1 MHVSDL
7 GSDYFH
13 YDAAKHQLVGERTAK
28 RYRLG
33 DRVRVRVVRVDI
45 ESSKID
51 FVLEESGAAG
61 FAGKPTKGRR
71 K

>member
-13 YDAAKHQLVGERTAK
+13 FDAAKHQLLGERTGK
-28 RYRLG
+28 RFRLG
-33 DRVRVRVVRVDI
+33 DRVKVKLVRVDL

-51 FVLEESGAAG
+51 FVLDEAA
-61 FAGKPTKGRR
+61 KEPR
-71 K
+71 